1 AYGMFSVTP
10 TPTNLTFSAPSRTAV
25 RSFYAA
31 ALNAGGTPHGLPAYR
46 DTCCGWFNAAVLDPD
61 GNSIEVLH
69 CDEALAVAPSQ
80 TDNSAKSVLLWQES
94 VADSSNDVDTV
105 VSASSAKSSRSKTS
119 ARSKNKASSVAPNV
133 TRLTTC
139 SVSAPILPP
148 SAQISSNAPPSKTL
162 VGTLLGAAAGAA
174 IAYALCASQDND
186 SGNAEKVAYDP
197 WKAAKPRLL
206 ERHASYE
213 IPPPPGS
220 NTSYDNAHHFLRRAI
235 EYWPQANANK
245 HISALTSSPAAVA
258 GPPPQRAIEWRPSET
273 EISVEELPD
282 DYTVPQSVVSSR
294 NFRRPRRPEVVE
306 NVASSRPSKKFPEE
320 YPLPESTASSRHSHR
335 SSDSKSGSLRSH
347 KHKNHRSKSKYKAPS
362 VHTLLSEGKPDL
374 ARHDSGVVTHDEK
387 AETGTLAPSDSISN
401 AGSRRRSSRSGRSKG
416 SPSTSSKHSHSS
428 SRRARHYSN
437 KRSGQEDEEDE
448 GPKSDS
454 TVKPARRGSA
464 VSLPLRTGEKKDK
477 KRAGKRSAVS
487 LAFGP

>member
-1 AYGMFSVTP
+1 MFSLTP

-31 ALNAGGTPHGLPAYR
+31 ALDAGGTPHGSPAYR
-46 DTCCGWFNAAVLDPD
+46 DTCCGWFNAAVLDLD

-69 CDEALAVAPSQ
+69 CDEAPAVAPSQ

-94 VADSSNDVDTV
+94 VADISNDVDTV

-119 ARSKNKASSVAPNV
+119 PQSKNKASSVAPNV
-133 TRLTTC
+133 TRLTTR

-148 SAQISSNAPPSKTL
+148 SAQISSNTPPSKTL

-174 IAYALCASQDND
+174 IAYAMCASQDND
-186 SGNAEKVAYDP
+186 SGNAEKVAYDA

-206 ERHASYE
+206 ERHASCE
-213 IPPPPGS
+213 TPPPPPPPPGS
-220 NTSYDNAHHFLRRAI
+220 NTSYDNAHRFLRRAI
-235 EYWPQANANK
+235 EYWPQANK
-245 HISALTSSPAAVA
+245 HISALTLSPAAVA
-258 GPPPQRAIEWRPSET
+258 GPPPQRVIEWRPSKT

-294 NFRRPRRPEVVE
+294 HFRRPRRPEVVE
-306 NVASSRPSKKFPEE
+306 SVASSCHSKKLPEG

-335 SSDSKSGSLRSH
+335 SSDSKSGSLHSH

-362 VHTLLSEGKPDL
+362 VHTLLSEGKADL
-374 ARHDSGVVTHDEK
+374 ARHDPGVVTHDEK
-387 AETGTLAPSDSISN
+387 AETETLAPSDSISN
-401 AGSRRRSSRSGRSKG
+401 AGSRRRSLRSGRSKG
-416 SPSTSSKHSHSS
+416 SSSTSSKHSHSS

-448 GPKSDS
+448 GSKSDS
-454 TVKPARRGSA
+454 TVKPARKGSA

-477 KRAGKRSAVS
+477 KRAGKRSTVS
-487 LAFGP
+487 LAFGL